1 MCAICTYAYGVHAW
15 THNTPSY
22 AAALQQ
28 KKNKA
33 ATVIATSP
41 NSWYR
46 GYHILPFWQDVKKL
60 GFSLFPVLLDT
71 LSERLPLRRATS
83 LICSIWRAFLWKWTS
98 MVVTQKGDLQ
108 KAIHDHSQT
117 PLGKKLC
124 PASQDAWRMLLLD
137 SCGHTIYNI
146 DKR

>member
-71 LSERLPLRRATS
+71 LSERLLLRRATS

-146 DKR
+146 